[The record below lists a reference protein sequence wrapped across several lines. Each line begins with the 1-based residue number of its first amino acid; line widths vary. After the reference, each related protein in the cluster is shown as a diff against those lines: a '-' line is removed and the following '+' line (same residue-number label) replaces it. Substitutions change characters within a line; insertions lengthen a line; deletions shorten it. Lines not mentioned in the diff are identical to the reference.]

1 MLEFITKYWLQEL
14 FGLIVIILSFV
25 AKKAWKQWSKAK
37 QALNLEKEKER
48 EQRIFDK
55 LDENFDEIIV
65 RLDDLEENNRKQ
77 DEAAEIRQQ
86 GILALYGK

>member
-1 MLEFITKYWLQEL
+1 MEQ
-14 FGLIVIILSFV
+14 
-25 AKKAWKQWSKAK
+25 
-37 QALNLEKEKER
+37 ER
-48 EQRIFDK
+48 EERIFDK
-55 LDENFDEIIV
+55 LDENFDEIIA